1 MSEIE
6 DEEDSFI
13 TMSGVDIKT
22 LGLRKLRSNIGII
35 P

>member
-6 DEEDSFI
+6 DEEDSSI
-13 TMSGVDIKT
+13 SISGVDIKT
-22 LGLRKLRSNIGII
+22 LGLKMLRSNIGII